1 MKIIAESAY
10 NHMGEIEE
18 VIRLMHA
25 AKESGADYFTMQ
37 IMDPLIFSATDY
49 AKHQLYI
56 DHNISFDDWDK
67 AFAES
72 QKIGLPIIPCALD
85 ENALAYVLKKNIEK
99 LKIHATDLTNP
110 PMLETIAKHPN
121 VKVILETQAATNF
134 EIRFALNIIRNQVEA
149 ILTGYS
155 NYPTEYEDM
164 NLDSL
169 DFIKSEYGLPVGL
182 ADHSPTVFEVPIMAL
197 AKGCA
202 YLEKHITLTRNN
214 RKFDWQVSLYPE
226 EFQVLCSQ
234 VSLFRKTL
242 GNGVKHPVANEVG
255 HRDVLYKKVLPDGSI
270 KRSDDAPTFVAH
282 AIEQFPMENVTIG
295 IIARLK
301 SQRLPK
307 KVISNLGGEPLIGAL
322 YNNIKQCK
330 KVNLVTLATSTIAED
345 DELVEIC
352 EDLEIPTFRG
362 HAISVIDRLLELAW
376 KTKSGIVLRV
386 TGDNPFTDPSLTD
399 EIISLIQ
406 ENDLDYA
413 KVNNV
418 PFGVSA
424 EAFST
429 KYLWDLY
436 LRLENPMTS
445 EYLTWFVLKDDKAKK
460 GSIDVEYAGG
470 DLSFRN
476 LSVDYPQDLKDCQ
489 NVLADSG
496 AETVAEI
503 SLPALMRSTSKLVAD
518 KEDARMKLPGGESM
532 LISEYINAWKNAEYT
547 IRKSITV

>member
-1 MKIIAESAY
+1 
-10 NHMGEIEE
+10 MGEIEE

-25 AKESGADYFTMQ
+25 AKKSGADYFTMQ

-72 QKIGLPIIPCALD
+72 EKIDLPIIPCALD
-85 ENALAYVLKKNIEK
+85 ENALAYVLKKDVDK

-134 EIRFALNIIRNQVEA
+134 EIRFALNIIGNQVEA

-169 DFIKSEYGLPVGL
+169 DFLKSEYDLPVGL

-214 RKFDWQVSLYPE
+214 RKFDWQVSCYPE
-226 EFQVLCSQ
+226 EFQVMCSQ
-234 VSLFRKTL
+234 VALFEKAL

-270 KRSDDAPTFVAH
+270 KRSDHAPTFVAH
-282 AIEQFPMENVTIG
+282 AIEGFAMDNVTIG
-295 IIARLK
+295 IVARLK

-307 KVISNLGGEPLIGAL
+307 KVIADLGGEPLIGAL
-322 YNNIKQCK
+322 YKNILQCK
-330 KVNLVTLATSTIAED
+330 KVSHVTLATSTVPED
-345 DELVEIC
+345 DELARIC
-352 EDLEIPTFRG
+352 EVLNIPVFRG
-362 HAISVIDRLLELAW
+362 HPLSVIDRLLELAW
-376 KTKSGIVLRV
+376 KNKSGIILRV
-386 TGDNPFTDPSLTD
+386 TGDNPFTDPGLTD
-399 EIISLIQ
+399 GIISLIQ
-406 ENDLDYA
+406 DNDLDYA

-445 EYLTWFVLKDDKAKK
+445 EYLTWFVLKDETAKK
-460 GSIDVEYAGG
+460 GSIDLNFGDV
-470 DLSFRN
+470 DLSLRN
-476 LSVDYPQDLKDCQ
+476 LSVDYPQDLTDCQ
-489 NVLADSG
+489 NVLAKSG
-496 AETVAEI
+496 ASTVANVT
-503 SLPALMRSTSKLVAD
+503 LSKLLAATSDVVSNKTD
-518 KEDARMKLPGGESM
+518 NMMKLPGGVTM
-532 LISEYINAWKNAEYT
+532 RISEYITAWKNTHYKV
-547 IRKSITV
+547 RKTVNVE